1 MKRSVMYSSNQI
13 LPKFEKQFL
22 TKVFSSIFLSVIL
35 IGTTAT
41 AETLPQAEYGTG
53 DTTIHYDWQMD
64 TTTNGY
70 KLIKNVNGDI
80 TIKYDSSA
88 PDLTPLTNNEDKS
101 TENIIGKYIEKNS
114 QLLNNQSG
122 GKIGIFDA
130 TIIDSTITGNR
141 FLYNSSNATIN
152 ELKGI
157 YSGNTTIVNGN
168 NQGVVIRND
177 GEITTINANFIANT
191 CISSSTNGQS
201 YGGVIINTN
210 TIKTIKGD
218 FVGNYVQ
225 GVGRM
230 TNDNLGYGMYGG
242 AIHNTGTIET
252 IESNFIS
259 NHADSTVAM
268 SVGGAI
274 NNENSIGDITS
285 NFINNYTTSSGAW
298 ASGGAIYN
306 NENISIGNITGNF
319 INNYSVSTG
328 TLSSSSGEAGA
339 IFNNGTI
346 SNITGD
352 FAENYATSKNA
363 SSIGGAITNNKTGSI
378 NNIKGNFTNNYINSS
393 GTYAYGG
400 AIYNIGTINDI
411 EGDFTTN
418 SATTT
423 GINNAL
429 GGAITNG
436 GSIHDIKGNFTNNYI
451 SSNGTSAS
459 GGAIYNRSNIND
471 INGNFINNYATTSGT
486 YAYGGAI
493 YNIGTIND
501 IEGDF
506 TTNSATTT
514 GINNALGG
522 AITNGGSIHDIKGN
536 FTNNYIS
543 SNGTSA
549 SGGAIYNRGTINDIT
564 GDFTNNYVTSSGT
577 GNAGGAGI
585 FNSNGTIG
593 DIKGNFD
600 NNYSIASGSSNAA
613 GGSAIYNV
621 GGSIGNIIGNFTN
634 NSANTYNG
642 NIAGGIIYNN
652 NIIKSI
658 SGNFINNSSFAGT
671 YIFGSVIFNMGTI
684 DSISGSFVN
693 NSAKTTSSTY
703 LALGGAI
710 FIHRLDTRLVADN
723 ITNIFSGNYTEDYRG
738 KINNA
743 IFVRTNQISSG
754 VETIYNPIITF
765 NTTNNGKF
773 IINDTIDGG
782 EINEDFTQL
791 TREHQYNI
799 EMTGDS
805 TGEIYINNKI
815 YNANI
820 SQSNITSYVN
830 NASDL
835 NNGNSIAIT
844 SGIMNI
850 NHFGMTQLNLKSFAN
865 NGTINIASVDIN
877 PATKEMG
884 KIVGESYGSQT
895 GTININ
901 GLNVLADPTAVKT
914 NVAFADT
921 EFANTVKYNG
931 SNQYLG
937 KVYKYS
943 VNYLPDT
950 GEFEFLRS
958 GGSSSGSYN
967 SFNPAT
973 LATPVNNQ
981 AVSSA
986 TITESFKYV
995 FEHTDTFTKLP
1006 KFERMAR
1013 IKSTQYAISTDF
1025 NENLAPLSMNFDN
1038 KAGWFRPY
1046 VTFENMN
1053 LRHGPKVNAITY
1065 GSLAGYDGNFVTMK
1079 HGWTRLG
1086 SGYIG
1091 YNGSQLSYKGVDT
1104 SMNGGLLGLT
1114 ETFYKGNFWTSLT
1127 LSAGASVG
1135 ENSTMFGK
1143 EDFTTL
1149 LAGIGSKTGYNF
1161 EFQEGRYIIQP
1172 IWFMSYTFAKTFD
1185 YTNAANVRIN
1195 SDPTHSIQL
1204 NPCIRFVV
1212 NTKNRW
1218 QPYISIG
1225 MVWNLM
1231 NSGTVT
1237 ANGVRLPEMGMKPYV
1252 EYGLGVQK
1260 LYKDRCTAFCQ
1271 AMIRNGGR
1279 NGVALTFGFRW
1290 ELGKNQKHIE
1300 RVQKTNKTIIGNA
1313 INKQIKTT
1321 LSCIK

>member
-306 NENISIGNITGNF
+306 NENTSIGNITGNF

-378 NNIKGNFTNNYINSS
+378 NNIKGNFTNNYINS
-393 GTYAYGG
+393 
-400 AIYNIGTINDI
+400 
-411 EGDFTTN
+411 
-418 SATTT
+418 
-423 GINNAL
+423 
-429 GGAITNG
+429 
-436 GSIHDIKGNFTNNYI
+436 
-451 SSNGTSAS
+451 
-459 GGAIYNRSNIND
+459 
-471 INGNFINNYATTSGT
+471 SGT

-1300 RVQKTNKTIIGNA
+1300 RVQRTNKTIIGNA

>member
-306 NENISIGNITGNF
+306 DENTSIGNITGNF

-378 NNIKGNFTNNYINSS
+378 NNIKGNFTNNYINS
-393 GTYAYGG
+393 
-400 AIYNIGTINDI
+400 
-411 EGDFTTN
+411 
-418 SATTT
+418 
-423 GINNAL
+423 
-429 GGAITNG
+429 
-436 GSIHDIKGNFTNNYI
+436 
-451 SSNGTSAS
+451 
-459 GGAIYNRSNIND
+459 
-471 INGNFINNYATTSGT
+471 SGT

-1300 RVQKTNKTIIGNA
+1300 RVQRTNKTIIGNA

>member
-306 NENISIGNITGNF
+306 DENTSIGNITGNF

-436 GSIHDIKGNFTNNYI
+436 GSIHNIKGNFTNNYI

-486 YAYGGAI
+486 YAY
-493 YNIGTIND
+493 
-501 IEGDF
+501 
-506 TTNSATTT
+506 
-514 GINNALGG
+514 
-522 AITNGGSIHDIKGN
+522 
-536 FTNNYIS
+536 
-543 SNGTSA
+543 
-549 SGGAIYNRGTINDIT
+549 GGAIYNRGTINDIT

-1300 RVQKTNKTIIGNA
+1300 RVQRTNKTIIGNA